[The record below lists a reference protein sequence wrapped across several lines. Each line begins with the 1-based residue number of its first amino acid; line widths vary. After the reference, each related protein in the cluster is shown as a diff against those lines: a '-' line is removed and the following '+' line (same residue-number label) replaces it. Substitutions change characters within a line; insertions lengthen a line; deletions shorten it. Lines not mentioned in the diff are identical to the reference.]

1 MKKLYLVIILLFI
14 QSYAFASYYV
24 PDVDKDC
31 TLESYNKLTDFIK
44 KCGVNERIANE
55 KVFLDKKFTGKY
67 PTPLYV
73 AAVFNDLNMVKK
85 LVSAGADVNAV
96 NYFPES
102 SALMKAVE
110 NNNIEMVKFL
120 LKNGADVNLA
130 TPKFNLTAIDFA
142 ANYDMAS
149 ILLSYN
155 AKVDK
160 INGYTFYT
168 PLQKAILLNDMQM
181 IKSYLPKSN
190 IFQKEYLFKK
200 DALYYAVE
208 KRNIDAL
215 KLLIDAG
222 AKITPLEYET
232 YKNMVSN
239 ENILNM
245 LSNIIDEDKKE
256 VKLWEDVSA
265 AILYD
270 KVKSHH
276 YSLLDKFTDIYETDD
291 YYALIEPSG
300 NGLTINEYEPY
311 RMKVKSLNFPL
322 FEEVTGF
329 DLSDD
334 EDYYDDEESEDY
346 EESEDDEP
354 YLRYYPITAA
364 VTYND
369 IELVQAM
376 LDANHLKLQ
385 YPIEY
390 HTSLFSTAVFNGNID
405 MIKLLMKYNYPAVN
419 CAPPIYNNENEDYT
433 CTSLLVDILGNYEG
447 YDSESQE
454 AAKYK
459 KMYEMFIDYEGGI
472 YNHYL
477 NLYLRDEY
485 NSITLSEDEILEMI
499 DSKPVGLLNNTNDA
513 AEGLLHF
520 AFRNHYDR
528 LASYLII
535 NGFDIFDNYY
545 RVPIEYINNNNKYI
559 EQLLIMGEN
568 MYLGELPAAFIF
580 KNAGDIEKLKLFIK
594 YGLNVNVRD
603 KNNKPL
609 LFAAVENKCLDCV
622 KLLID
627 YGANLDDLYAGANIM
642 QYAKSFGT
650 QETVTYI
657 KSQIKDKKISL
668 KDDELFDYIMAHYD
682 ECKFR
687 NFYSGYQES
696 SNINDIIR
704 SFRYYEKNQ
713 CEKSKF
719 EEVLTP
725 NEVTPL
731 LYALLLDDDKLIKL
745 LLEKGADPNL
755 IVDDKYINTVPVVL
769 AFSIGNDKVIKQ
781 FMERNVRVPKRH
793 LAGILFSKKGD
804 LLEKYNMI
812 SSEDIPLVQLAA
824 CSNDSK
830 DLQKALKIID
840 ISKVKNWNNNTDE
853 YFDASK
859 KGNYK
864 PNPLECAVT
873 YNLAD
878 NVKLLLESGI
888 YIKCDN
894 GFNGLSFA
902 KGNNAESKII
912 EMLETYCAKNKDK
925 CN

>member
-1 MKKLYLVIILLFI
+1 MKRLYLSVILLLFI

-24 PDVDKDC
+24 PDVNKDC

-55 KVFLDKKFTGKY
+55 KVFLDKKYTGKY

-142 ANYDMAS
+142 ANYNMAS

-160 INGYTFYT
+160 INGYTYYT

-181 IKSYLPKSN
+181 IKAYLPKSN
-190 IFQKEYLFKK
+190 IYQKEYLFKK
-200 DALYYAVE
+200 DAMYYAVS
-208 KRNIDAL
+208 KRNIDAV
-215 KLLIDAG
+215 KLLIEAG

-245 LSNIIDEDKKE
+245 LSNIIDKDKKE

-276 YSLLDKFTDIYETDD
+276 YSMLDKFTDIYETDD
-291 YYALIEPSG
+291 HYALIDPSG

-346 EESEDDEP
+346 EESEDNEP

-405 MIKLLMKYNYPAVN
+405 MIKLLMKYDYPAVN

-447 YDSESQE
+447 YDAENQE

-459 KMYEMFIDYEGGI
+459 KMYEMFVDYEGGI

-520 AFRNHYDR
+520 AFRHHYDR

-545 RVPIEYINNNNKYI
+545 RVPLEYTNNNKYI

-594 YGLNVNVRD
+594 YGLDVNVR
-603 KNNKPL
+603 NQTNKPL

-627 YGANLDDLYAGANIM
+627 YGANLDDLYTGANIV

-650 QETVTYI
+650 KETASYI

-704 SFRYYEKNQ
+704 SFRYYEKNK

-840 ISKVKNWNNNTDE
+840 ISKVKSWNNNTDE

-888 YIKCDN
+888 YIKYDN

-902 KGNNAESKII
+902 KENNAESKII
-912 EMLETYCAKNKDK
+912 EMLETYCANNKEK

>member
-24 PDVDKDC
+24 PDVDKEC
-31 TLESYNKLTDFIK
+31 KLESYNKLTDFIK

-73 AAVFNDLNMVKK
+73 AVVFNDLNMVKK

-120 LKNGADVNLA
+120 LENGADVNLA

-142 ANYDMAS
+142 ANYNMAS

-181 IKSYLPKSN
+181 IKAYLPKSN
-190 IFQKEYLFKK
+190 IYQKEYLFKK
-200 DALYYAVE
+200 DALYYAVS
-208 KRNIDAL
+208 KRNIDAV
-215 KLLIDAG
+215 KLLIEAG
-222 AKITPLEYET
+222 AKITPAEYET

-245 LSNIIDEDKKE
+245 LSTIIDKDKKE

-291 YYALIEPSG
+291 YYALINPSG
-300 NGLTINEYEPY
+300 NGLSINEYEPY
-311 RMKVKSLNFPL
+311 RMKVKSLNFPI

-329 DLSDD
+329 DLNDD
-334 EDYYDDEESEDY
+334 EDYDDY
-346 EESEDDEP
+346 EESEGYEESENDEP
-354 YLRYYPITAA
+354 YLMYFPITAA

-419 CAPPIYNNENEDYT
+419 CAPPIYNNENEDYS
-433 CTSLLVDILGNYEG
+433 CTNLLVDILGNYEG

-454 AAKYK
+454 VEKYK
-459 KMYEMFIDYEGGI
+459 KMYEMFVDYESEI
-472 YNHYL
+472 YIHYL
-477 NLYLRDEY
+477 NSYLRDEN
-485 NSITLSEDEILEMI
+485 NSIILREDEILEMI
-499 DSKPVGLLNNTNDA
+499 YLKPVGLLNNTNDA
-513 AEGLLHF
+513 AEGLLHI
-520 AFRNHYDR
+520 AFRKHYDR

-545 RVPIEYINNNNKYI
+545 RVPLEYTNNNKYI

-568 MYLGELPAAFIF
+568 MYLGELPAAFVF
-580 KNAGDIEKLKLFIK
+580 KNAGNIEKLKLFLK
-594 YGLNVNVRD
+594 YGLDVNVRNQ
-603 KNNKPL
+603 NNKPL

-627 YGANLDDLYAGANIM
+627 YGANLDDLYTGANIM
-642 QYAKSFGT
+642 QYAKSFGS
-650 QETVTYI
+650 QEIVTYI

-713 CEKSKF
+713 CEKSKL
-719 EEVLTP
+719 EKRAP
-725 NEVTPL
+725 DEVTPL

-755 IVDDKYINTVPVVL
+755 IIDDKYINTGHFSL
-769 AFSIGNDKVIKQ
+769 ALSIGNEKIIKQ
-781 FMERNVRVPKRH
+781 FIERNVKLPKRQ
-793 LAGILFSKKGD
+793 LKGLLFSNKGD
-804 LLEKYNMI
+804 LLEKYNLI
-812 SSEDIPLVQLAA
+812 SSDDIPLVQLAA
-824 CSNDSK
+824 CSNNSK
-830 DLQKALKIID
+830 YLKTALKSID
-840 ISKVKNWNNNTDE
+840 ISKIKNWNNNTDE
-853 YFDASK
+853 YFDASRV
-859 KGNYK
+859 GDYI
-864 PNPLECAVT
+864 PNPLECAIT

-878 NVKLLLESGI
+878 NIKLLLESGI
-888 YIKCDN
+888 YIKYDN
-894 GFNGLSFA
+894 EFNGLSFA
-902 KGNNAESKII
+902 KEKNAESKII
-912 EMLETYCAKNKDK
+912 EMLETYCANNKDK